1 MCHYL
6 TYDNVLFVNVLQNDL
21 ALHFLKIIDAKETR
35 NQFQNNVFSMIMPLS
50 HFILL

>member
-1 MCHYL
+1 MTMSYL
-6 TYDNVLFVNVLQNDL
+6 SMSVQNVF